1 MEDKKVQD
9 MTVASWVRL
18 QNSKEGKLL
27 EMEGK
32 CENNRNKDDKG
43 KWWKGIRSK
52 NGKKRKAFKK
62 KRWVRGGRK
71 KEYHIELCVT
81 W

>member
-62 KRWVRGGRK
+62 KGG
-71 KEYHIELCVT
+71 
-81 W
+81 